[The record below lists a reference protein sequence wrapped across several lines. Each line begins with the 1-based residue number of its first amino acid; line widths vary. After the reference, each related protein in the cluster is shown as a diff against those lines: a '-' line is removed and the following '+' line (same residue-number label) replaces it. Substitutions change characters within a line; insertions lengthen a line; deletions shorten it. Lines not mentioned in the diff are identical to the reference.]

1 MRPSAGFSAEGK
13 KLMAAL
19 GEVDGEE
26 LEEKEEIAQ
35 LVRDPMHKL
44 GARLT
49 VLFSRRKQLASGLE
63 GDRLFRVSQP
73 QIRSVQT

>member
-1 MRPSAGFSAEGK
+1 
-13 KLMAAL
+13 MAAL

-49 VLFSRRKQLASGLE
+49 VLFSRRKQLAGLE